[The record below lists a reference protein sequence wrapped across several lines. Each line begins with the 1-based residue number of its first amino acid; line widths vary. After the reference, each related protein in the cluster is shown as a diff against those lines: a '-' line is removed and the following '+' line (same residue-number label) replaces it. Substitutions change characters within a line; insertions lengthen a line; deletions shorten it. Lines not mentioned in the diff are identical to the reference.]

1 MNLVIVESPAKA
13 KTINKYLGDNY
24 KVLASYGH
32 IRDLPSKNGSVD
44 PDQDFKMEWEIDS
57 FSKKYLKEITD
68 AAKDSS
74 KIILATDPDREGEA
88 IAWHVKEYLN
98 EKKLLKDKEIERVV
112 FNEITKK
119 AVIHGIENPRQIEPL
134 LVDAYMARRAL
145 DYLVGFNIS
154 PILWTKLPG
163 SKSAGRVQ
171 SVALKLI
178 TEREHEIESFQ
189 PEEFW
194 TLSIKFKDEKNQIIV
209 ASISQL
215 DKNKIEK
222 FSFRNKNEINN
233 AISSINQKKFSI
245 TDISSKVV
253 NRNPSG
259 PFTTSTLQQTASS
272 RLGFG
277 ASRTMQIAQKL
288 YQGVEIEGETIGLI
302 TYMRTDGTNISKDA
316 IVTFRDYIKKEVGN
330 EYLPESALNYSGK
343 KAKNAQEAH
352 EAIRPTDIIR
362 TPQSVKKYLSTD
374 QNKLYDLIWSR
385 ALSSQMQ
392 SAKFDRNTIT
402 ITSNNSD
409 TICKASGSVLK
420 FDGFLK
426 IYNNQGKDDDEKI
439 LPSVSKGL
447 VNVESL
453 IDEQHFTQP
462 PPRYSEASLVK
473 KLEELGIGRPSTYA
487 SIISTIANRGY
498 AEILNKRFFPTDRGK
513 LISAFLEKLFSKYVD
528 YNFTASL
535 EDQLDEITTGK
546 ESWIKVLELFWKD
559 FNNNVAEVKE
569 KRTREVLDLLND
581 SLGDL
586 VFDKDDKGNIIR
598 KCQLCN
604 SGILSLKNSFRGG
617 AFIGCSNYPDCKFT
631 RPLSKAKAA
640 AQAQLAEPKFIG
652 KHENGN
658 DIYLKNGRFGPYL
671 QYEKILEDIEIE
683 KTQKKKRK
691 SKKFKSEV
699 NKLLK
704 NISIPKGLELDSID
718 LEKAQFL
725 CSLPKSLGINP
736 DNQKEIT
743 LNTGRFGPYLK
754 CENKSARIENIEEIF
769 SIGLNR
775 AITLIAEAKPG
786 RMSSSIIK
794 DLGEHPEDKKPIRI
808 MKGQYGPYIK
818 YKSLNAT
825 IPEEKDPNE
834 ITVEDALILIEKRRE
849 YDKTKNKKK
858 RKKWLKKFHL
868 FC

>member
-24 KVLASYGH
+24 TVLASYGH

-44 PDQDFKMEWEIDS
+44 PDQNFKMEWEVDS

-68 AAKDSS
+68 AAKEST

-88 IAWHVKEYLN
+88 IAWHVKEYLQ
-98 EKKLLKDKEIERVV
+98 EKKLLKDKEVERVV

-119 AVIHGIENPRQIEPL
+119 AVTHGIENPRQIEPL

-178 TEREHEIESFQ
+178 TEREHEIELFI

-194 TLSIKFKDEKNQIIV
+194 TLSINFQDKSKNNLL

-215 DKNKIEK
+215 NGKKVEK
-222 FSFRNKNEINN
+222 FSFKSKNDIEKAILEIKD
-233 AISSINQKKFSI
+233 KKFNI
-245 TDISSKVV
+245 TDISSKIVS
-253 NRNPSG
+253 RNPSG

-288 YQGVEIEGETIGLI
+288 YQGIEIDGETVGLI
-302 TYMRTDGTNISKDA
+302 TYMRTDGTNLSADA
-316 IVTFRDYIKKEVGN
+316 ISDFRNFIKKEYGN
-330 EYLPESALNYSGK
+330 EYLPENPNNYSGK

-352 EAIRPTDIIR
+352 EAIRPTDIYR
-362 TPQSVKKYLSTD
+362 LPETVKKYLSSD
-374 QNKLYDLIWSR
+374 QQKLYNLIWSR
-385 ALSSQMQ
+385 ALSSQMET
-392 SAKFDRNTIT
+392 AKFDRNTIT
-402 ITSNNSD
+402 INSED
-409 TICKASGSVLK
+409 EKTICKASGSVLK

-426 IYNNQGKDDDEKI
+426 VYTNPNKDEDEEI
-439 LPSVSKGL
+439 LPEMSKGPINIEAL
-447 VNVESL
+447 V
-453 IDEQHFTQP
+453 DEQHFTQP
-462 PPRYSEASLVK
+462 PPRYSEASIVK

-498 AEILNKRFFPTDRGK
+498 AEIINKRFFPTDRGK

-528 YNFTASL
+528 YNFTAGL

-546 ESWIKVLELFWKD
+546 ESWINVLEMFWKD
-559 FNNNVAEVKE
+559 FNSNVSAVKE
-569 KRTREVLDLLND
+569 KRTREVLDLLNE
-581 SLGDL
+581 SLGAL
-586 VFDKDDKGNIIR
+586 IFNTDKDGNIVR
-598 KCQLCN
+598 KCQLCETG
-604 SGILSLKNSFRGG
+604 SLSLKNSFRGG

-631 RPLSKAKAA
+631 RPLSKVKAA
-640 AQAQLAEPKFIG
+640 AQSQLAEPKFIG
-652 KHENGN
+652 KHDNGN
-658 DIYLKNGRFGPYL
+658 DIFLKNGRFGPYL
-671 QYEKILEDIEIE
+671 QYEKILEENLEEE
-683 KTQKKKRK
+683 KPKKKKKTKKTK
-691 SKKFKSEV
+691 SSV
-699 NKLLK
+699 NELLK
-704 NISIPKGLELDSID
+704 NVSIPKGISLDNID
-718 LEKAQFL
+718 IDKAKFL

-736 DNQKEIT
+736 ENQKDIF

-754 CENKSARIENIEEIF
+754 CDNKSARIENVDEIF
-769 SIGLNR
+769 SLGLNR
-775 AITLIAEAKPG
+775 AIILIAEAKPG

-794 DLGEHPEDKKPIRI
+794 DLGEHPEDKKPVRV

-825 IPEEKDPNE
+825 IPEEKDPTE
-834 ITVEDALILIEKRRE
+834 LTMEEALILIEKRKE
-849 YDKTKNKKK
+849 YDKSKKNKK
-858 RKKWLKKFHL
+858 RKK
-868 FC
+868 

>member
-24 KVLASYGH
+24 TVLASYGH

-44 PDQDFKMEWEIDS
+44 PDQNFKMEWEVDS

-68 AAKDSS
+68 AAKQSS

-88 IAWHVKEYLN
+88 IAWHVKEYLD

-119 AVIHGIENPRQIEPL
+119 AVTHGIENPRQIEPL
-134 LVDAYMARRAL
+134 LVDAYMTRRAL

-178 TEREHEIESFQ
+178 TEREHEIELFK

-194 TLSIKFKDEKNQIIV
+194 TLSINFQDKNKSKIT

-215 DKNKIEK
+215 DGEKIEK
-222 FSFRNKNEINN
+222 FSFKNKEEIEK
-233 AISSINQKKFSI
+233 AISNIKTKKFNI

-253 NRNPSG
+253 SRNPSG
-259 PFTTSTLQQTASS
+259 PFTTSTLQQVASS
-272 RLGFG
+272 RLSFG

-288 YQGVEIEGETIGLI
+288 YQGIEIEGDTVGLI
-302 TYMRTDGTNISKDA
+302 TYMRTDGTNLSADA
-316 IVTFRDYIKKEVGN
+316 VSDFRNFIKKEYGN
-330 EYLPESALNYSGK
+330 EYLPENPNNYSGK

-352 EAIRPTDIIR
+352 EAIRPTDINR
-362 TPQSVKKYLSTD
+362 NPDTVKKYLSSD
-374 QNKLYDLIWSR
+374 QHKLYSLIWSR
-385 ALSSQMQ
+385 ALSSQMET
-392 SAKFDRNTIT
+392 AKFNRNTIT
-402 ITSNNSD
+402 IESEDSKTL
-409 TICKASGSVLK
+409 CKSSGSVLK
-420 FDGFLK
+420 FDGYLK
-426 IYNNQGKDDDEKI
+426 VYSNQSKDDDEQI
-439 LPSVSKGL
+439 LPDMSKGPI
-447 VNVESL
+447 NIEAL

-498 AEILNKRFFPTDRGK
+498 AEIVNKRFFPTDRGK

-528 YNFTASL
+528 YNFTAAL
-535 EDQLDEITTGK
+535 EDQLDEITSGK
-546 ESWIKVLELFWKD
+546 ESWLKVLEMFWKD
-559 FNNNVAEVKE
+559 FNNNVSEVKE
-569 KRTREVLDLLND
+569 KRTREVLDLLNE
-581 SLGDL
+581 SLGAL
-586 VFDKDDKGNIIR
+586 IFDTDKEGNTVR
-598 KCQLCN
+598 KCQLCDTG
-604 SGILSLKNSFRGG
+604 SLSLKNSFRGG
-617 AFIGCSNYPDCKFT
+617 AFIGCSNYPECKFT
-631 RPLSKAKAA
+631 RPLSKTKAA
-640 AQAQLAEPKFIG
+640 AQSQLAEPKFLG

-658 DIYLKNGRFGPYL
+658 DIFLKNGRFGPYL
-671 QYEKILEDIEIE
+671 QYEKVLEENIEEE
-683 KTQKKKRK
+683 KPKKRK
-691 SKKFKSEV
+691 KIKKKKPEV
-699 NKLLK
+699 NELLK
-704 NISIPKGLELDSID
+704 NISIPKGIELESID
-718 LEKAQFL
+718 LDKAKFL

-736 DNQKEIT
+736 ENQKEIT

-754 CENKSARIENIEEIF
+754 CENKSARIENVEEIF

-775 AITLIAEAKPG
+775 AITLIAEGKPG
-786 RMSSSIIK
+786 RISSSIIK
-794 DLGEHPEDKKPIRI
+794 ELGEHPEDKKPVRI

-825 IPEEKDPNE
+825 IPEEKDP
-834 ITVEDALILIEKRRE
+834 VELTMEEALILIEKRRE
-849 YDKTKNKKK
+849 YDKNKKSK
-858 RKKWLKKFHL
+858 GKKKK
-868 FC
+868 

>member
-13 KTINKYLGDNY
+13 KTINKYLGKEY

-44 PDQDFKMEWEIDS
+44 PDRSFAMQWEIDS

-178 TEREHEIESFQ
+178 TEREHEIESFK

-194 TLSIKFKDEKNQIIV
+194 TLNVNFYDNKKQKIT
-209 ASISQL
+209 ASLNKL
-215 DKNKIEK
+215 DDKKIEK
-222 FSFRNKNEINN
+222 FSFKNKGDIDK
-233 AISSINQKKFSI
+233 AILNIKSKKFNIS
-245 TDISSKVV
+245 DISSKITS
-253 NRNPSG
+253 RNPFG

-288 YQGVEIEGETIGLI
+288 YQGIDIEGETIGLI
-302 TYMRTDGTNISKDA
+302 TYMRTDGTNLSKDA
-316 IVTFRDYIKKEVGN
+316 VNDFRNYIKKEFG
-330 EYLPESALNYSGK
+330 EKYLPQDSLNYSGK

-352 EAIRPTDIIR
+352 EAIRPTDVLR
-362 TPQSVKKYLSTD
+362 TPHSIKKYLSAD
-374 QNKLYDLIWSR
+374 QTKLYDLIWSR
-385 ALSSQMQ
+385 ALSSQME

-402 ITSNNSD
+402 IMTEDNK
-409 TICKASGSVLK
+409 TICKATGSVLK

-426 IYNNQGKDDDEKI
+426 IYKTPNKDGDENI
-439 LPSVSKGL
+439 LPEVSKGL
-447 VNVESL
+447 VTIEDL
-453 IDEQHFTQP
+453 LDEQHFTQP

-528 YNFTASL
+528 YNFTAGL

-559 FNNNVAEVKE
+559 FNNNISEVKE

-586 VFDKDDKGNIIR
+586 IFDKDKEGKIVR

-604 SGILSLKNSFRGG
+604 TGSLSLKNSFRGG
-617 AFIGCSNYPDCKFT
+617 AFIGCSNYPECKFT

-640 AQAQLAEPKFIG
+640 AQAQLAEPKLIG
-652 KHENGN
+652 KNDLGK

-671 QYEKILEDIEIE
+671 QYETIPQENIEPV
-683 KTQKKKRK
+683 KKK
-691 SKKFKSEV
+691 KKKTKKKVDDNFKNV
-699 NKLLK
+699 
-704 NISIPKGLELDSID
+704 SIPKGLTLESID
-718 LEKAQFL
+718 LNRAKFL

-736 DNQKEIT
+736 DNQKEIF

-754 CENKSARIENIEEIF
+754 CENKSARIENVEEIF

-786 RMSSSIIK
+786 RMSSSVIK
-794 DLGEHPEDKKPIRI
+794 DLGEHPDDKKPVRV

-825 IPEEKDPNE
+825 IPEEKDPSELNM
-834 ITVEDALILIEKRRE
+834 EDALILIEKRKE
-849 YDKTKNKKK
+849 YDKSK
-858 RKKWLKKFHL
+858 RKK
-868 FC
+868 

>member
-32 IRDLPSKNGSVD
+32 IRDLPSKNGSVN
-44 PDQDFKMEWEIDS
+44 PDQDFKMEWEVDS

-119 AVIHGIENPRQIEPL
+119 AVIQGIENPRQIEPL

-178 TEREHEIESFQ
+178 TEREHAIESFK

-194 TLSIKFKDEKNQIIV
+194 TLSIKFADTANQNFT

-215 DKNKIEK
+215 DNNKIEK
-222 FSFRNKNEINN
+222 FSFRNKEEINK
-233 AISSINQKKFSI
+233 AISSINKKKFSI
-245 TDISSKVV
+245 TDISSKIV

-288 YQGVEIEGETIGLI
+288 YQGIEMEGETIGLI
-302 TYMRTDGTNISKDA
+302 TYMRTDGTNLSKDA
-316 IVTFRDYIKKEVGN
+316 VTSFRNYIQKEIGN
-330 EYLPESALNYSGK
+330 EYLPKDALNYSGK

-385 ALSSQMQ
+385 ALSSQME

-402 ITSNNSD
+402 ITSDNND

-426 IYNNQGKDDDEKI
+426 IYNNQSKDDDETI
-439 LPSVSKGL
+439 LPAVSKGPI
-447 VNVESL
+447 NIEAL
-453 IDEQHFTQP
+453 IDEQHYTQP

-528 YNFTASL
+528 YNFTAGL

-559 FNNNVAEVKE
+559 FNNNVSEVKE

-581 SLGDL
+581 SLGEL
-586 VFDKDDKGNIIR
+586 IFDKDNEGNVVR
-598 KCQLCN
+598 KCQLCS
-604 SGILSLKNSFRGG
+604 SGTLSLKNSFRGG
-617 AFIGCSNYPDCKFT
+617 AFIGCSNYPECKFT

-671 QYEKILEDIEIE
+671 QYEKIPSDIEVE
-683 KTQKKKRK
+683 KISKKKKKTKKLK
-691 SKKFKSEV
+691 SDV
-699 NKLLK
+699 NELLK
-704 NISIPKGLELDSID
+704 NVSIPKGLELESIN
-718 LEKAQFL
+718 LEKAKFL

-743 LNTGRFGPYLK
+743 LNVGRFGPYLK
-754 CENKSARIENIEEIF
+754 CENKSARIENVEEIF

-786 RMSSSIIK
+786 RMSSSMIK
-794 DLGEHPEDKKPIRI
+794 DLGEHPEDKKPVRV

-825 IPEEKDPNE
+825 IPEEKDPTE
-834 ITVEDALILIEKRRE
+834 LTMEEALILIEKRKE
-849 YDKTKNKKK
+849 YDKTKKSKK
-858 RKKWLKKFHL
+858 RKLK
-868 FC
+868 

>member
-24 KVLASYGH
+24 TVLASYGH

-44 PDQDFKMEWEIDS
+44 PDQNFKMEWEVDN
-57 FSKKYLKEITD
+57 FSKKYLKDITD
-68 AAKDSS
+68 AAKESS

-98 EKKLLKDKEIERVV
+98 EKKLLKDKEVERVV

-119 AVIHGIENPRQIEPL
+119 AVTFGIENPRQIEPL

-178 TEREHEIESFQ
+178 TEREHEIELFN

-194 TLSIKFKDEKNQIIV
+194 TLSLKFQDEKKNSIT
-209 ASISQL
+209 ASIYQL
-215 DKNKIEK
+215 DGKKIEK
-222 FSFRNKNEINN
+222 FTFRKKEDIEK
-233 AISSINQKKFSI
+233 AISGLKNKKFNIS
-245 TDISSKVV
+245 DISSKIV

-259 PFTTSTLQQTASS
+259 PFTTSTLQQVASS

-288 YQGVEIEGETIGLI
+288 YQGIEIEGDTVGLI
-302 TYMRTDGTNISKDA
+302 TYMRTDGTNLSADA
-316 IVTFRDYIKKEVGN
+316 ISDFRNFIKKSYGN
-330 EYLPESALNYSGK
+330 EYIPEKANNYSGK

-352 EAIRPTDIIR
+352 EAIRPTDINR
-362 TPQSVKKYLSTD
+362 SPEAVKKYLSTD
-374 QNKLYDLIWSR
+374 QNKLYNLIWSR
-385 ALSSQMQ
+385 ALSSQMV

-402 ITSNNSD
+402 IETEDKN
-409 TICKASGSVLK
+409 TVCKTSGSVLK

-426 IYNNQGKDDDEKI
+426 VYKNPNSEDDDEI
-439 LPSVSKGL
+439 LPEVKKGPI
-447 VNVESL
+447 NIESFL
-453 IDEQHFTQP
+453 DEQHFTQP

-487 SIISTIANRGY
+487 SIISTISNRGY
-498 AEILNKRFFPTDRGK
+498 AEITNKRFFPTDRGK

-528 YNFTASL
+528 YNFTAGL

-546 ESWIKVLELFWKD
+546 ESWINVLELFWKD
-559 FNNNVAEVKE
+559 FNNNVSEVKE
-569 KRTREVLDLLND
+569 KRTREVLDLLNE
-581 SLGDL
+581 SLGTL
-586 VFDKDDKGNIIR
+586 IFDKDDSGNVVR
-598 KCQLCN
+598 KCQLCDTG
-604 SGILSLKNSFRGG
+604 SLSLKNSFRGG
-617 AFIGCSNYPDCKFT
+617 AFIGCSNYPECKFT

-640 AQAQLAEPKFIG
+640 AQAQLAEPKFLG
-652 KHENGN
+652 KHDNGN
-658 DIYLKNGRFGPYL
+658 DIFLKNGRFGPYL
-671 QYEKILEDIEIE
+671 QYEKLLESIE
-683 KTQKKKRK
+683 KENKKK
-691 SKKFKSEV
+691 KKKTKKAKKDV
-699 NKLLK
+699 NELLK
-704 NISIPKGLELDSID
+704 NVSIPKGIELDSID
-718 LEKAQFL
+718 IDKARFL

-736 DNQKEIT
+736 DNQKEIS

-754 CENKSARIENIEEIF
+754 CENKSARLENVEEIF

-775 AITLIAEAKPG
+775 AITLIADAKPG

-794 DLGEHPEDKKPIRI
+794 DLGEHPEDKKPVRI

-825 IPEEKDPNE
+825 IPEEKDPTELNME
-834 ITVEDALILIEKRRE
+834 EALILIEKRRE
-849 YDKTKNKKK
+849 YDKNKKT
-858 RKKWLKKFHL
+858 KKKKKK
-868 FC
+868 

>member
-44 PDQDFKMEWEIDS
+44 PNQDFKMEWEIDS

-178 TEREHEIESFQ
+178 TEREHEIESFK
-189 PEEFW
+189 PDEFW
-194 TLSIKFKDEKNQIIV
+194 TLSVKFKDEKNQNIL

-215 DKNKIEK
+215 DNNKIEK
-222 FSFRNKNEINN
+222 FSFKNKDDINK

-253 NRNPSG
+253 SRNPSG

-302 TYMRTDGTNISKDA
+302 TYMRTDGTNLSKDA
-316 IVTFRDYIKKEVGN
+316 VVAFRDYIKKEIGN

-352 EAIRPTDIIR
+352 EAIRPTDVIR

-402 ITSNNSD
+402 ITSTNTD
-409 TICKASGSVLK
+409 TVCKASGSVLK

-426 IYNNQGKDDDEKI
+426 IYNNQGKDDDENI

-447 VNVESL
+447 VNIESL

-528 YNFTASL
+528 YNFTAGL

-586 VFDKDDKGNIIR
+586 VFDKDDKGNIVR
-598 KCQLCN
+598 KCQLCD
-604 SGILSLKNSFRGG
+604 SGMLSLKNSFKGG
-617 AFIGCSNYPDCKFT
+617 AFIGCSNYPECKFT

-671 QYEKILEDIEIE
+671 QYKKIPEDIEIE
-683 KTQKKKRK
+683 KKPKKKRK
-691 SKKFKSEV
+691 SKKPKSDVSE
-699 NKLLK
+699 LLR
-704 NISIPKGLELDSID
+704 NVSIPKGLELENID
-718 LEKAQFL
+718 LEKAKFL
-725 CSLPKSLGINP
+725 CSLPKSLGVNP
-736 DNQKEIT
+736 ENQKEII

-786 RMSSSIIK
+786 RISSSMIK
-794 DLGEHPEDKKPIRI
+794 DLGEHPDDKKPVRI

-825 IPEEKDPNE
+825 IPEEKDPTE
-834 ITVEDALILIEKRRE
+834 ITMEEALILIEKRKE
-849 YDKTKNKKK
+849 YDKTKKKK
-858 RKKWLKKFHL
+858 KK
-868 FC
+868 